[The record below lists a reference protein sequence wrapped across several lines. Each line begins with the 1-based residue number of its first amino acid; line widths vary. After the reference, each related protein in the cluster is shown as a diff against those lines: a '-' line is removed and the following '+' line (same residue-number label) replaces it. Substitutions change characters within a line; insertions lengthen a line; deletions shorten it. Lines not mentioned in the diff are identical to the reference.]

1 MEQQHKLALH
11 LNHFLILNCFSAA
24 IESSVDVTVVTGDV
38 INKTT
43 VTVHQLI
50 PTGKKDV
57 QCVFRCAVWPFFA
70 NKTPVSE
77 LVSVALAKFQ

>member
-1 MEQQHKLALH
+1 MELMEQQPKLTLH
-11 LNHFLILNCFSAA
+11 LNYFPILNCFSAA
-24 IESSVDVTVVTGDV
+24 IESIVNVTVMTGDV

-50 PTGKKDV
+50 PTGKKDA

-70 NKTPVSE
+70 KKNSC
-77 LVSVALAKFQ
+77 F